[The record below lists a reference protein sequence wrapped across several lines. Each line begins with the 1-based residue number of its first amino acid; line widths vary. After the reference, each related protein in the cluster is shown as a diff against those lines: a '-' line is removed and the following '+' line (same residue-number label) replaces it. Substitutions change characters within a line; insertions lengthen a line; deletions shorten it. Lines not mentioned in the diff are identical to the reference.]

1 MKKSSASYKRGSEK
15 QIFSLISKKSY
26 DNITKENVFNSGGNF
41 IMEQDSDS
49 ESDININSESALQQ
63 SRLKLEKRALAISMY
78 GGIFFVFIEF
88 AMAVF
93 TTSQSILMDSV
104 YDAAE
109 LIMVIASF
117 RIIPLLYRPT
127 TEKHPFGY
135 SQVET
140 IFVTIKGA
148 MLTAVTVGLV
158 LSNIQIIRDGG
169 HIVPFA
175 SVAAFEFSAVFISLI
190 VILVL
195 RKLYK
200 KTNSPL
206 VKVEIDGWII
216 DSAASTGLGI
226 AFILPK
232 LFNWNWLVYI
242 SPYLD
247 QIMAIVLSLFI
258 LPVPIKTV
266 IVSLRELFLFA
277 PDSETI
283 ENIKEISSSVLS
295 KYNIDVVMYDI
306 IKTGRKLWISLYFT
320 VPGDTIS
327 ISALAKIQK
336 ELETALIYKYP
347 DLYVELVPEFDI

>member
-1 MKKSSASYKRGSEK
+1 
-15 QIFSLISKKSY
+15 
-26 DNITKENVFNSGGNF
+26 
-41 IMEQDSDS
+41 MEQETDGDSDS
-49 ESDININSESALQQ
+49 NIINTKETASPNY
-63 SRLKLEKRALAISMY
+63 RLKLEKRALAISMY
-78 GGIFFVFIEF
+78 GGILFVIIEF
-88 AMAVF
+88 VMAIF

-104 YDAAE
+104 YDAVE
-109 LIMVIASF
+109 LIMVIASL

-140 IFVTIKGA
+140 IFITIKGS

-190 VILVL
+190 VILIL

-200 KTNSPL
+200 KTSSIL
-206 VKVEIDGWII
+206 VKVEIDSWII
-216 DSAASTGLGI
+216 DTIASAGLGI

-232 LFNWNWLVYI
+232 LFNWEWLI
-242 SPYLD
+242 HITSYLD
-247 QIMAIVLSLFI
+247 QIMAIVLSVFI
-258 LPVPIKTV
+258 LPIPIKTV

-277 PDSETI
+277 PDNETV
-283 ENIKEISSSVLS
+283 ENIKNISSRVLS
-295 KYNIDVVMYDI
+295 AYNIDIITYDI
-306 IKTGRKLWISLYFT
+306 IKTGRKLWISLYFKT
-320 VPGDTIS
+320 PNDTIS

-336 ELETALIYKYP
+336 ELEAALILDYP
-347 DLYVELVPEFDI
+347 DLYVELVPEFDL

>member
-1 MKKSSASYKRGSEK
+1 
-15 QIFSLISKKSY
+15 
-26 DNITKENVFNSGGNF
+26 
-41 IMEQDSDS
+41 MEQETDGDSDS
-49 ESDININSESALQQ
+49 NIINNKETASQNY
-63 SRLKLEKRALAISMY
+63 RLKLEKRALAISMY
-78 GGIFFVFIEF
+78 GGILFVIIEF
-88 AMAVF
+88 VMAIF

-109 LIMVIASF
+109 LIMVIASL

-140 IFVTIKGA
+140 IFITIKGS

-190 VILVL
+190 VILIL

-200 KTNSPL
+200 KTSSIL

-216 DSAASTGLGI
+216 DTIASAGLGI

-232 LFNWNWLVYI
+232 LFNWEWLI
-242 SPYLD
+242 HITPYLD
-247 QIMAIVLSLFI
+247 QIMAIVLSVFI
-258 LPVPIKTV
+258 LPIPIKTV

-277 PDSETI
+277 PDNETV
-283 ENIKEISSSVLS
+283 ENIKNISSHVLS
-295 KYNIDVVMYDI
+295 AYNIDIITYDI
-306 IKTGRKLWISLYFT
+306 IKTGRKLWISLYFKT
-320 VPGDTIS
+320 PNDTIS

-336 ELETALIYKYP
+336 ELEAALILDYP
-347 DLYVELVPEFDI
+347 DLYVELVPEFDL

>member
-1 MKKSSASYKRGSEK
+1 
-15 QIFSLISKKSY
+15 
-26 DNITKENVFNSGGNF
+26 
-41 IMEQDSDS
+41 MEQETDSDS
-49 ESDININSESALQQ
+49 NSNINTNPENTLQDY
-63 SRLKLEKRALAISMY
+63 RLKLEKRALAISMY
-78 GGIFFVFIEF
+78 GGILFVIIEF
-88 AMAVF
+88 VMAVF

-109 LIMVIASF
+109 LIMVIASL

-140 IFVTIKGA
+140 IFITIKGS

-190 VILVL
+190 VILIL

-200 KTNSPL
+200 KTGSPL

-216 DSAASTGLGI
+216 DSVASTGLGI

-232 LFNWNWLVYI
+232 LFDWNWLLHI
-242 SPYLD
+242 TPYLD
-247 QIMAIVLSLFI
+247 QIMAIVLSIFI
-258 LPVPIKTV
+258 LPVPVKTV

-277 PDSETI
+277 PDSETV
-283 ENIKEISSSVLS
+283 ENIKNISSEVLS
-295 KYNIDVVMYDI
+295 AYSIEVVTYDI
-306 IKTGRKLWISLYFT
+306 IKTGRKLWISLYFKT
-320 VPGDTIS
+320 PGDTIS
-327 ISALAKIQK
+327 ISALANIQK
-336 ELETALIYKYP
+336 ELESTLLTEYP
-347 DLYVELVPEFDI
+347 DLYVELVPEFDV

>member
-1 MKKSSASYKRGSEK
+1 
-15 QIFSLISKKSY
+15 
-26 DNITKENVFNSGGNF
+26 
-41 IMEQDSDS
+41 MEQETDGDSDS
-49 ESDININSESALQQ
+49 NIINNKETASPNY
-63 SRLKLEKRALAISMY
+63 RLKLEKRALAISMY
-78 GGIFFVFIEF
+78 GGILFVIIEF
-88 AMAVF
+88 VMAIF

-109 LIMVIASF
+109 LIMVIASL

-140 IFVTIKGA
+140 IFITIKGS

-190 VILVL
+190 VILIL

-200 KTNSPL
+200 KTSSIL

-216 DSAASTGLGI
+216 DTIASAGLGI

-232 LFNWNWLVYI
+232 LFNWEWLI
-242 SPYLD
+242 HITPYLD
-247 QIMAIVLSLFI
+247 QIMAIVLSVFI
-258 LPVPIKTV
+258 LPIPIKTV

-277 PDSETI
+277 PDNETV
-283 ENIKEISSSVLS
+283 ENIKNISSRVLS
-295 KYNIDVVMYDI
+295 AYNIDIITYDI
-306 IKTGRKLWISLYFT
+306 IKTGRKLWISLYFKT
-320 VPGDTIS
+320 PNDTIS

-336 ELETALIYKYP
+336 ELEAALILDYP
-347 DLYVELVPEFDI
+347 DLYVELVPEFDL